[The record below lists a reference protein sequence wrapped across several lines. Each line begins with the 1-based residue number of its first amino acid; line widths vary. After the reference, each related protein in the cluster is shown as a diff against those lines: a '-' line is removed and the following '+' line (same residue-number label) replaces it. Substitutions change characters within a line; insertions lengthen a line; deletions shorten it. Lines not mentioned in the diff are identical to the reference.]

1 MLLPDCEYLKC
12 MAGVSNNP
20 QISQTKT
27 ATIGHN
33 KLLFFRRY
41 PNIKILAYFSGY
53 NFNHKG
59 LSAIY

>member
-1 MLLPDCEYLKC
+1 

-41 PNIKILAYFSGY
+41 PNIKNLAYFSGY
-53 NFNHKG
+53 NFNHNG